1 MWNFDRLS
9 LVFFV
14 CLFILLTACKED
26 AKNTVKTTPI
36 AFTKEGELT
45 LYKAAKDSALA
56 QLDIEIAD
64 SEYETQTGLMYRTTM
79 NENQGML
86 FIFPDIAVHSFY
98 MKNTQIPLDIIF
110 VDQNL
115 KVVRIQENAVPFSET
130 GISSNVPV
138 QYVLEIN
145 AGLVE
150 KWGVEIGDRIE
161 YMK

>member
-1 MWNFDRLS
+1 MWNFGKLS
-9 LVFFV
+9 FVFF
-14 CLFILLTACKED
+14 CMSFILLTACKED
-26 AKNTVKTTPI
+26 AKNTVKATPV

-45 LYKAAKDSALA
+45 LYKAAKDTALTK
-56 QLDIEIAD
+56 LDIEIAD
-64 SEYETQTGLMYRTTM
+64 SEYETQTGLMHRTSM

-115 KVVRIQENAVPFSET
+115 KVVHIQENTVPFSET

-161 YMK
+161 YTK